1 MGFWKL
7 NTSFVNETEYINQI
21 RTVIEETH
29 NEDLHDNA
37 VNNDLLWEMIKL
49 KIREHSIKYPT
60 AKKAKIL

>member
-29 NEDLHDNA
+29 NEDLHDNT